1 MQRTGEANDLGEIR
15 VAKRRWVMRRRLQSL
30 LAVGCAVMT
39 LTCGCTGA
47 YFRKADLPP
56 PPRAAVVEWPV
67 REYWTGIVF
76 NGARIGFSHF
86 NMAPAPGAEDTY
98 DIRSEA
104 YLRTRFLWV
113 DKIIHLTSFDRV
125 RADLTLQRFH
135 YAYNL
140 DGNQMAVE
148 GQVQNDTLVY
158 TLQTRDQTDHRKIVL
173 EQPLVAASA
182 TGLYALL
189 QGLKIGNRHRCDVFD
204 GQTQQVGSFDQEVV
218 AYEESDLYRGPAF
231 KIISRYLGRKATT
244 WIDSDGNPLLEM
256 SMGGIL
262 IAALE
267 DETTARH
274 ALARA
279 ALNKEE
285 NLMDFSRIKTDRI
298 ISDPDRVTFMQV
310 RISGVRESVP
320 IPSDFRQRCRRK
332 AEEIICTIQ
341 VQDASADAG
350 QHPETPADLD
360 SYIQPT
366 TAISAGHP
374 RIQHLAAKTK
384 PASANR
390 RQHVLSIVDWQQ
402 THIRREPVDVFTAMD
417 VLETGK
423 AECQGHA
430 LLFAAIARSA
440 GIPTRVVNG
449 VVYVSELEGFYY
461 HSWNESFIDGSW
473 LAVDPTLGQVPADA
487 THVKL
492 AEGERLADLS
502 PLLEL
507 IGRIRMQVV
516 DYQ

>member
-1 MQRTGEANDLGEIR
+1 
-15 VAKRRWVMRRRLQSL
+15 
-30 LAVGCAVMT
+30 MT
-39 LTCGCTGA
+39 LTCGCSTA

-56 PPRAAVVEWPV
+56 PHRPPVMEWPL

-76 NGARIGFSHF
+76 NGSRIGFSHF
-86 NMAPAPGAEDTY
+86 KMTPAAEPEGVY

-104 YLRTRFLWV
+104 YLRARFLWV
-113 DKIIHLTSFDRV
+113 DKIIHLASFDRV
-125 RADLTLQRFH
+125 HADLTLQRFY
-135 YAYNL
+135 YAYIL
-140 DGNQMAVE
+140 DGNRMTIE
-148 GQVQNDTLVY
+148 GEVQNDALAY
-158 TLQTRDQTDHRKIVL
+158 TLQTRDQTVHRKIVL
-173 EQPLVAASA
+173 QQPLVAASA
-182 TGLYALL
+182 TGLYPLL
-189 QGLKIGNRHRCDVFD
+189 QGLKIGNRHRYDVFD
-204 GQTQQVGSFDQEVV
+204 GQTQQVSSFDQKVV
-218 AYEESDLYRGPAF
+218 AYEESELYRGPAF

-256 SMGGIL
+256 SMGGVL

-267 DETTARH
+267 DETTARQ

-285 NLMDFSRIKTDRI
+285 SLIDFSRVKTDRI
-298 ISDPDRVTFMQV
+298 ISNPDRVTFMQV
-310 RISGVRESVP
+310 RLTGVRESVS

-332 AEEIICTIQ
+332 NQEIICTIE
-341 VQDASADAG
+341 VQDESADVG
-350 QHPETPADLD
+350 RRPESSVDLD
-360 SYIQPT
+360 SYLQPT

-374 RIQHLAAKTK
+374 KIRQLAAETK

-402 THIRREPVDVFTAMD
+402 AHIQREPFDVFTAMD
-417 VLETGK
+417 VLATGK
-423 AECQGHA
+423 AECQGNA
-430 LLFAAIARSA
+430 LLFAALARSA

-449 VVYVSELEGFYY
+449 VVYVSELEGFVY
-461 HSWNESFIDGSW
+461 HSWNESYIDGSW
-473 LAVDPTLGQVPADA
+473 LAVDPTFGQVPADA

-507 IGRIRMQVV
+507 IGRIGIQVV